1 MPQEMYTRQA
11 SGLVKSVS
19 GKTALMYNLVF
30 LGYAWPLIYISFAPA
45 LFPGVNMSLSVL
57 FAAPIAIAMSVS
69 YYFFTVAM
77 PRSGGDFVWV
87 SRSISPL
94 IGFIESFVFAMI
106 MSQYVAILGG
116 WFSSPA
122 LQSIFIN
129 WGTETNNTAMIS
141 QINSFL
147 TPTNLFFLTVIVIL
161 GACAVNFFSM
171 KVIRTVQWV
180 CFGIGMIGI
189 LAFIA
194 LMLAAGHNAFVSRFN
209 SASGATYNGVI
220 STATSH
226 GYVLGFTV
234 TGIVLGSLYAFQ
246 NFAGWQYPGFL
257 GGEIKQVNK
266 AQALAIFGGIIL
278 LTVANYVV
286 YQVAYTVAGSDFV
299 NSIAYVTAIGKNP
312 TPMPL
317 PYLGYLVTF
326 ATSNPVLAIL
336 PSFGFLFAS
345 FGVVIAIVLLLTR
358 VFFAWSFDRILPTR
372 ISEIDDRFHA
382 PRNALFVVLGISLIF
397 NYLYYF
403 TPILAYLTYGSL
415 GLWGPQI
422 VVGFAAMIF
431 PYKRK
436 NIFQQAPKFVQK
448 KIGRVPLMVIFG
460 FATMVGSVF
469 NTVIAVLPIYTG
481 APINPIYI
489 SAFLLTVVA
498 APIIYAIT
506 YSYNRRI
513 GVDMRLA
520 FQELPPA

>member
-1 MPQEMYTRQA
+1 MPKEMYTRQA

-45 LFPGVNMSLSVL
+45 LFPGVNMPLSVL
-57 FAAPIAIAMSVS
+57 FAAPIAIAMSVT
-69 YYFFTVAM
+69 YYFFAVAM

-106 MSQYVAILGG
+106 MCQYVAILGG
-116 WFSSPA
+116 WFPSPA

-129 WGTETNNTAMIS
+129 WGTETNNPALIS

-147 TPTNLFFLTVIVIL
+147 TSTNLFLLTVIVIVA
-161 GACAVNFFSM
+161 ACVVNFFSM
-171 KVIRTVQWV
+171 KVIRTVQWI
-180 CFGIGMIGI
+180 CFGFGMVGI
-189 LAFIA
+189 LAFIG
-194 LMLAAGHNAFVSRFN
+194 LMLAAGHDSFVSRFN
-209 SASGATYNGVI
+209 AISGATYNGII
-220 STATSH
+220 STATSNN
-226 GYVLGFTV
+226 YVLGFTV
-234 TGIVLGSLYAFQ
+234 TGVVLGSLYAFQ

-266 AQALAIFGGIIL
+266 SQALSIFGGIIL
-278 LTVANYVV
+278 LTIANFVV
-286 YQVAYTVAGSDFV
+286 YEVAYAVAGSDFV

-312 TPMPL
+312 LPMPL

-326 ATSNPVLAIL
+326 ATTNPVLAIL
-336 PSFGFLFAS
+336 PSFGFLFAA

-358 VFFAWSFDRILPTR
+358 VFFAWAFDRILPTR

-397 NYLYYF
+397 CYLYYF

-422 VVGFAAMIF
+422 VVGLAAMIF

-436 NIFQQAPKFVQK
+436 KIFEQAPTFVQK
-448 KIGRVPLMVIFG
+448 RVGGLPIMVIFG
-460 FATMVGSVF
+460 FATLVGSVF
-469 NTVIAVLPIYTG
+469 NTVVAILPIYTG
-481 APINPIYI
+481 APVNPIYI
-489 SAFLLTVVA
+489 LAFVITVVA

-506 YSYNRRI
+506 YSYNRRLGI
-513 GVDMRLA
+513 DMRLA